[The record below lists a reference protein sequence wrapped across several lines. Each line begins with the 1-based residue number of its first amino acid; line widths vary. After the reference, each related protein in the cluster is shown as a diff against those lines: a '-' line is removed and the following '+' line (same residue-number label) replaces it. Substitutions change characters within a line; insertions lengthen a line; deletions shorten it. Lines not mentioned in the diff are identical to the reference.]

1 MMKRIAVLA
10 LALSVSA
17 CGRQPDRL
25 VDGSGRVVYGR
36 LIGMDAAMAEFDGFS
51 VPLPEGDASVLLRS
65 GALYRGGVSLDSG
78 VLTVSGPGGEAGLDI
93 RDVAA
98 VTWGPSSTQS
108 LLLDV
113 HACAGW
119 TDTHVDVE
127 EGSRIVVL
135 AAGRSI
141 VGTGATDPEGLERT
155 ATTLS
160 LAPASP
166 DGSLIGR
173 IGTDGE
179 SFTIGDSWSGIAGRS
194 GNLELAVNAPSQG
207 ASSGCYTVSIT
218 AEGGGGDAPFA
229 IFPAK

>member
-1 MMKRIAVLA
+1 MKRIVAVL
-10 LALSVSA
+10 LALTITA

-36 LIGMDAAMAEFDGFS
+36 LTGIDAARAEFDGFS
-51 VPLPEGDASVLLRS
+51 VPLPEGDASVLIRS
-65 GALYRGGVSLDSG
+65 GALYRGQISLESG
-78 VLTVSGPGGEAGLDI
+78 ILTVSESGRETGLEI

-98 VTWGPSSTQS
+98 VTWGPSATQS

-119 TDTHVDVE
+119 TDTHVDLA

-135 AAGRSI
+135 AAGRS
-141 VGTGATDPEGLERT
+141 VMGTGATDPEGLERT

-173 IGTDGE
+173 IGSDGE
-179 SFTIGDSWSGIAGRS
+179 PFTIGDSWSGIAGRE

-207 ASSGCYTVSIT
+207 APSGCYTVSIT
-218 AEGGGGDAPFA
+218 AEGGGRAEPFA
-229 IFPAK
+229 IFPAE

>member
-1 MMKRIAVLA
+1 MKRIVALA
-10 LALSVSA
+10 LALSITA

-36 LIGMDAAMAEFDGFS
+36 LTGMDAARAEFDGFS
-51 VPLPEGDASVLLRS
+51 VPLPWEDASVLLRS
-65 GALYRGGVSLDSG
+65 GALYRGRVSLESG
-78 VLTVSGPGGEAGLDI
+78 VLTVSESGRETALEM

-119 TDTHVDVE
+119 TDTHVEVE
-127 EGSRIVVL
+127 QGSRIVVL

-166 DGSLIGR
+166 DGCLVGR
-173 IGTDGE
+173 IGSDGE
-179 SFTIGDSWSGIAGRS
+179 PFSIGDSWSGIAGRA

-207 ASSGCYTVSIT
+207 VPSGCYTVSIT
-218 AEGGGGDAPFA
+218 VESDGGDAPFA